1 MPNENWVV
9 AAKRADF
16 NAIGKAFGI
25 DPVIARLI
33 RNRDVTG
40 DDAIRLY
47 LDGTLRDLS
56 DPALMKG
63 MPEAVSILKNAL
75 SEHWKIRI
83 IGDYDIDGI
92 MSSFILLKA
101 LRELGADA
109 DVRIPERIRDGYGLN
124 EHLVR
129 QAAEDGA
136 ELILTC
142 DNGISASE
150 QIRLAGELGLRTI
163 VTDHHEVPYEEDPE
177 TGMRHYLLPPADAVI
192 DPKQDECR
200 YPFKGLCGAG
210 VAFRLIQALYRAEGL
225 PAEKAEAFLEYV
237 AIATVGDVM
246 DLNGENRILVK
257 EGLKKLHCTSGTGL
271 LELIRRNG
279 IEPEQVDVYHIGF
292 VIGPCLNA
300 SGRLDTAKRALQ
312 LLLAEDRAEAARLAG
327 DLISLNESRKYMTD
341 QGEKEAAAIVESTSL
356 ANDRVLVVFLPDC
369 HESIAGIIAGRLKE
383 RYCRPAFVL
392 TRTEKGVKGSGRSVE
407 AYSMY
412 EELTRCRDLLGQFG
426 GHPMAAGLSLPE
438 ENVDAF
444 RRKINELC
452 TLTER
457 DLTPKI
463 TIDIAMPF
471 SYVSEELIR
480 QIGLLRPFG
489 KGNTRPLFA
498 EKDLAVSFL
507 RVFGKNRNVAKM
519 KLTDPQGRS
528 IQAVYFGEADA
539 FAQYVQTHDRIAVI
553 YYPGLD
559 TWQGRRALQLTIVSY
574 R

>member
-1 MPNENWVV
+1 
-9 AAKRADF
+9 
-16 NAIGKAFGI
+16 
-25 DPVIARLI
+25 
-33 RNRDVTG
+33 
-40 DDAIRLY
+40 
-47 LDGTLRDLS
+47 
-56 DPALMKG
+56 
-63 MPEAVSILKNAL
+63 
-75 SEHWKIRI
+75 
-83 IGDYDIDGI
+83 

-101 LRELGADA
+101 LRELGADT